1 MPLVQ
6 VVMLWKLRDVR
17 FYFADLFLHATYA
30 TVNAAAWVY
39 ETQQASIA
47 PPALKDMMIWF
58 LYLEQKRAKGTVA
71 AATLT
76 GKLCER
82 LARPKRGMQSCRSVT
97 PAANHAFEST
107 HTSVRMWR
115 KPRVLAVHQDY
126 TVEDTTRT
134 ESYASVR
141 RTYQ

>member
-1 MPLVQ
+1 MCASTSRICSCIQDMPQSTRRV
-6 VVMLWKLRDVR
+6 
-17 FYFADLFLHATYA
+17 
-30 TVNAAAWVY
+30 AARVY

-47 PPALKDMMIWF
+47 PPALKYMIKWYV
-58 LYLEQKRAKGTVA
+58 LSNQKRAKRTVA

-82 LARPKRGMQSCRSVT
+82 LARAERGMQSCRSVT

-107 HTSVRMWR
+107 HTSVRIWR

-134 ESYASVR
+134 ESYASVHM
-141 RTYQ
+141 TYQ